1 MEKKNRTKENLL
13 NIQIDHIPISLHKSG
28 LFEGNKR
35 LKDKAP
41 PNNMET

>member
-1 MEKKNRTKENLL
+1 MGTKENNLL
-13 NIQIDHIPISLHKSG
+13 NIQIDHIPISLHMSG
-28 LFEGNKR
+28 SFEGNKR